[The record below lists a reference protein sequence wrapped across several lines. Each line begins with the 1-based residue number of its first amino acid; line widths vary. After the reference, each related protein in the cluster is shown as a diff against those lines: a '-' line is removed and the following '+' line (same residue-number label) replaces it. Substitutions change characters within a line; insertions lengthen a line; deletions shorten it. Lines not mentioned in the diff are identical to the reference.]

1 MQDPEVIVV
10 GSGPNGLA
18 AAITMAREGWS
29 VLVIEAADRAG
40 GGMRTEEVTL
50 PGFRHDLFSSIHPL
64 AVASPFLSS
73 LPLEAHG
80 LAWVEPQ
87 VPVVH
92 PLDGGEAIALHRSL
106 DQTVAA
112 LGVDGHAY
120 RRLLGPAL
128 AQWRELIGGLLRPVR
143 PFPLQP
149 ALYSPRALRFGIAA
163 LRSSRSLNRRFDTDA
178 ARSLFAGLA
187 GHSVMPLDRSPS
199 AAPGL
204 LLSLL
209 AHAVGWPFPR
219 GGARSLAE
227 AMVSILRSLGG
238 SIETGHTV
246 ESLDELPPSRAVF
259 LDLTPAQILR
269 VAGDHLPSSYRR
281 GLERFDYGPG
291 VCKIDLALDA
301 PVPWTNELCR
311 RTACVHVGG
320 GANEIA
326 AAEAQVWRGEHPERP
341 FVLAAQ
347 TSLFDD
353 TRAPAGKHTL
363 WAYCHVPNGS
373 TLDVSDRI
381 ESQIERFAPGF
392 RERILARSVLLPAE
406 LERHNPNLV
415 GGDINGGAQTLWQML
430 ARPAARWNPY
440 ATPIDGLYIC
450 SASTPPGGGV
460 HGMCG
465 HLAARAALQSMR
477 ARSRSALSARAA
489 GGITPQRRADH
500 GG

>member
-1 MQDPEVIVV
+1 VQDPDVIVV

-18 AAITMAREGWS
+18 AAITMAQEGWS
-29 VLVIEAADRAG
+29 VLVLEAADRAG
-40 GGMRTEEVTL
+40 GGMRTTELTV
-50 PGFRHDLFSSIHPL
+50 PGFRHDVCSSIHPL
-64 AVASPFLSS
+64 GVASPFLST

-80 LAWVEPQ
+80 VEWIEPPL
-87 VPVVH
+87 PVAH
-92 PLDGGEAIALHRSL
+92 PLDGGRALALHRSL
-106 DQTVAA
+106 DETIAA
-112 LGVDGHAY
+112 MGVDGAAY
-120 RRLLGPAL
+120 RRLFGPAL
-128 AQWRELIGGLLRPVR
+128 DAWQDVIGGLLRPLRPARYSQAAIRFAAAAVR
-143 PFPLQP
+143 SARGL
-149 ALYSPRALRFGIAA
+149 S
-163 LRSSRSLNRRFDTDA
+163 RRFETEG
-178 ARSLFAGLA
+178 ARALFAGMA
-187 GHSVMPLDRSPS
+187 GHSVMPLERRPS
-199 AAPGL
+199 AAAGL

-209 AHAVGWPFPR
+209 AHAVGWPYPR
-219 GGARSLAE
+219 GGAQSIAD

-238 SIETGHTV
+238 TIETGHPV
-246 ESLDELPPSRAVF
+246 RSLGDLPPARAVF
-259 LDLTPAQILR
+259 LDLTPRQILS
-269 VAGDHLPSSYRR
+269 VAGDRLPSKYQRR
-281 GLERFDYGPG
+281 LRRFAYGPG

-301 PVPWTNELCR
+301 PVPWTNQLCR

-320 GANEIA
+320 GFDEIA
-326 AAEAQVWRGEHPERP
+326 AAEDEVWNGKHAERP

-392 RERILARSVLLPAE
+392 RDRILARHVMLPAE
-406 LERHNPNLV
+406 LERRNPNLV

-430 ARPAARWNPY
+430 ARPAARWDPY

-465 HLAARAALQSMR
+465 HLAAQAALLSLRAPKRLPRPARRAA
-477 ARSRSALSARAA
+477 
-489 GGITPQRRADH
+489 IPTQRRTDH
-500 GG
+500 GS